1 MHNIIIEYQK
11 IANLIDDDTPNQP
24 SKFRTRN
31 LVEINDESRGAYNV
45 NSQIKFKTTML
56 KSSLCDYS
64 DAYILVKGTIS
75 VNNTAADGAAA
86 NNTNKK
92 VIFKNCAPFTNC
104 ISEINNTQIDNA
116 KDIDIVM
123 PMYNLIEYS
132 DNYAKTTG
140 SLSQYCKDI
149 PAPNA
154 NDEITHFTEGNL
166 TDSFNFKV
174 KITGRTGSGGAKDVE
189 IIVPL
194 KYLSNFWRTLEM
206 PLINCE
212 VNLILT
218 WSSTCVLISTVIP
231 NQNATFAITD
241 TKLYVPVVT
250 LSTQE
255 NTKFFQQL
263 KSGFKRVI
271 NWNIY
276 LSKPELLAQNPN
288 LNHLVEPSFQGVNR
302 LFVLAFENDDDRT
315 SDDEYYLPTVEIK
328 DYNIMING
336 ENIFDQ
342 PIKNNKVTYDNIR
355 KIATGQGDDYTT
367 GCLLDYPYFAN
378 TYQIIAVNLSKQQ
391 ALDADPRAIQQINFT
406 ANLDRAGNTRVYF
419 ILDEA
424 KVTILD
430 FSQGTVKVL

>member
-1 MHNIIIEYQK
+1 MEYQK
-11 IANLIDDDTPNQP
+11 IANLIDNTSNQP

-31 LVEINDESRGAYNV
+31 WVEINDESRGAYNV

-64 DAYILVKGTIS
+64 DVYILVKGTITA
-75 VNNTAADGAAA
+75 NNTAAAGAAA

-92 VIFKNCAPFTNC
+92 VIFKDCAPFTNC

-123 PMYNLIEYS
+123 PMYNLIGYS

-140 SLSQYCKDI
+140 SLWQYCKDI
-149 PAPNA
+149 PARNA
-154 NDEITHFTEGNL
+154 NNEIVIFAEKNT
-166 TDSFNFKV
+166 TDSFKFKA
-174 KITGRTGSGGAKDVE
+174 KITVQTGNGGTKDVE
-189 IIVPL
+189 IMVPL

-218 WSSTCVLISTVIP
+218 WSSNCVLIATAVP
-231 NQNATFAITD
+231 NQVATFEKTD

-255 NTKFFQQL
+255 NTKFLQQL
-263 KSGFKRVI
+263 QSGFKRVI
-271 NWNIY
+271 NWNKY

-288 LNHLVEPSFQGVNR
+288 LNHLVEPSFQGINR
-302 LFVLAFENDDDRT
+302 LFVLAFENDDDRI

-328 DYNIMING
+328 DYTIVING
-336 ENIFDQ
+336 ENFFDQ
-342 PIKNNKVTYDNIR
+342 PIKNNKITYDNMR
-355 KIATGQGDDYTT
+355 KIATGQGDDYAT
-367 GCLLDYPYFAN
+367 GCLLDYPYFAD
-378 TYQIIAVNLSKQQ
+378 TYKMIAVDLSKQQ
-391 ALDADPRAIQQINFT
+391 ALDTDPRASQQITFT
-406 ANLDRAGNTRVYF
+406 ANLDRTGNTRVYF
-419 ILDEA
+419 ILEDA
-424 KVTILD
+424 KETILD